1 MFCSRCGAQ
10 NADGATFCQKCGN
23 SLTATEATPSAP
35 VENPWVARTPPQNL
49 PGARSAPLAAF
60 LNLFW
65 GIGYLY
71 LGYKRVLGVPAIAFV
86 ILAIVVYFVIG
97 LVTSG
102 IGSLIIAIL
111 LAVDG
116 WQKASGQKGFINAD

>member
-1 MFCSRCGAQ
+1 MFCS
-10 NADGATFCQKCGN
+10 
-23 SLTATEATPSAP
+23 SLTTTEATPSTP
-35 VENPWVARTPPQNL
+35 VENPWVARTPQNL

-86 ILAIVVYFVIG
+86 IVAIVVYFVIG